1 MGRRRGCFCRWA
13 IGWRGDRFLGLG
25 RGSRIEIG
33 GTRIRGGRGEG
44 LGELGL
50 GGELVAVGDEVA
62 EAVDELAEVGADFGV
77 AEEVVEVGGEFLGV
91 LKGGAGRFEGLLE
104 EEERGWVGE
113 VGAGSA
119 EVGAGD
125 GGVGAEGF

>member
-1 MGRRRGCFCRWA
+1 M
-13 IGWRGDRFLGLG
+13 
-25 RGSRIEIG
+25 
-33 GTRIRGGRGEG
+33 
-44 LGELGL
+44 GL

-91 LKGGAGRFEGLLE
+91 LKGGAGGFEGLLE
-104 EEERGWVGE
+104 EEERGGVCE
-113 VGAGSA
+113 VGAGGA

-125 GGVGAEGF
+125 GGVGREGF

>member
-1 MGRRRGCFCRWA
+1 M
-13 IGWRGDRFLGLG
+13 
-25 RGSRIEIG
+25 
-33 GTRIRGGRGEG
+33 
-44 LGELGL
+44 GELGL

-62 EAVDELAEVGADFGV
+62 EAVDELSEVGADFGV

>member
-1 MGRRRGCFCRWA
+1 M
-13 IGWRGDRFLGLG
+13 GDRFLGLG
-25 RGSRIEIG
+25 GRSRIEIG

-50 GGELVAVGDEVA
+50 GGELVAVGDEVT
-62 EAVDELAEVGADFGV
+62 EAVDELAEVGADFGI
-77 AEEVVEVGGEFLGV
+77 AEEVVEVGGEFLSV

-104 EEERGWVGE
+104 EEERSGVGE
-113 VGAGSA
+113 VGAGGA

-125 GGVGAEGF
+125 GGVGGEGF